1 MLTWFARWLTPPRL
15 RYAWITA
22 GVLWAAWLLSV
33 ALGPGNLD
41 LAGQP
46 VGTDYL
52 QFYAAGRT
60 LACGESAR
68 LYDRAYQAALEKEI
82 IGPGLTSYHAFIT
95 PPFLAWFFV
104 PLVALPYGPSF
115 AVWSVLGLVFLWCS
129 LCLLGVA
136 APARAWLWALT
147 FFPVFAVISFGQNAL
162 LSLLLFSVVYRL
174 WTAKRP
180 FLAGLACSLTLY
192 KPQLC
197 LGVTLLWLINW
208 RRDWWVLVGLGVG
221 GAALAASCFLLLPE
235 ASWAYVDFARTVLPD
250 LPHWQEF
257 PLWHLHTVRGFWRLL
272 LPAWPRLGDGL
283 TLIAAGFGV
292 WGFVRWERRFRE
304 QLPLVFGGAMALT
317 LWLTP
322 HAMIYDWALLLIPAL
337 ALWEAL
343 PQNRDRWRPLLAV
356 LWIAA
361 LLSGPLTVVQLR
373 LLPVAVQ
380 VSVPFLAWV
389 LYQIWRWSLS
399 GELLPA

>member
-180 FLAGLACSLTLY
+180 FLAGLACSLTL
-192 KPQLC
+192 
-197 LGVTLLWLINW
+197 
-208 RRDWWVLVGLGVG
+208 
-221 GAALAASCFLLLPE
+221 
-235 ASWAYVDFARTVLPD
+235 
-250 LPHWQEF
+250 
-257 PLWHLHTVRGFWRLL
+257 
-272 LPAWPRLGDGL
+272 
-283 TLIAAGFGV
+283 
-292 WGFVRWERRFRE
+292 
-304 QLPLVFGGAMALT
+304 
-317 LWLTP
+317 
-322 HAMIYDWALLLIPAL
+322 
-337 ALWEAL
+337 
-343 PQNRDRWRPLLAV
+343 
-356 LWIAA
+356 
-361 LLSGPLTVVQLR
+361 
-373 LLPVAVQ
+373 
-380 VSVPFLAWV
+380 
-389 LYQIWRWSLS
+389 
-399 GELLPA
+399 